1 MTIDVRIAR
10 ALALGSWAVFFGAVA
25 LSGETARYLGERTA
39 WVVPFGAVITGAT
52 AILLLSRGRSGT
64 PLGRREA
71 LGMLAL
77 LAPIFVVLAFPQ
89 AELGAAAAE
98 RRSTSPGAAARL
110 AKPPSPISG
119 ISYAHIMAAQGPVP
133 QPGVVPGVR
142 VRLLGF
148 AMRRQGTAPG
158 LFQVARFQ
166 INCCIADA
174 MVLYVTVDPPAA
186 TPAEDTWIV
195 VTGPLAKRD
204 GELIVKAE
212 TVRTISPPKRPYL
225 RGGVPAEVV
234 PVRHGTKP
242 PNPTAP

>member
-1 MTIDVRIAR
+1 MTIDLRIAR

-25 LSGETARYLGERTA
+25 LTGEIPRYLGERTA

-64 PLGRREA
+64 PLSRREA
-71 LGMLAL
+71 WGMLAL
-77 LAPIFVVLAFPQ
+77 LAPILVVLAFPH

-110 AKPPSPISG
+110 AKPLSPLSG

-133 QPGVVPGVR
+133 QPGTVPGAR
-142 VRLLGF
+142 VRLVGF
-148 AMRRQGTAPG
+148 AMHRPGTARG
-158 LFQVARFQ
+158 LFQVARFE

-174 MVLYVTVDPPAA
+174 MVLYVTVDPPAE
-186 TPAEDTWIV
+186 TPADDTWV
-195 VTGPLAKRD
+195 VVDGSLARR
-204 GELIVKAE
+204 GRELIVEAA
-212 TVRTISPPKRPYL
+212 TVRATPPPKHPYL

-234 PVRHGTKP
+234 PVRHGTRP
-242 PNPTAP
+242 PDPTAS